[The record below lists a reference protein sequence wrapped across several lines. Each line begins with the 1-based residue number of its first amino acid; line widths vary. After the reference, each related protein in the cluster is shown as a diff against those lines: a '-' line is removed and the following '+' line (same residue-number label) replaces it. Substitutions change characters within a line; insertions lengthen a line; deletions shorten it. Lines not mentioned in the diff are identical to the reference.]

1 MFTSSCNV
9 SVWSTLLFLHLA
21 AANLFLSLLLLLLI
35 PGFPSSSPVHFLL
48 LLLTVCLQQLEAG
61 GRGGARC
68 HHCGHPALLPV
79 RRVHVDVGLV
89 LQRGGCE
96 ARLVLVGLRFLDVDE
111 HLLDCL
117 QGRRG
122 ECVGG
127 VGRVQRHVTPQ
138 ILFADNLDPS
148 CHLTTLSVITS
159 DSSYF
164 PDSPIFPC

>member
-35 PGFPSSSPVHFLL
+35 PRFPSSSPVHFLL

-68 HHCGHPALLPV
+68 RHCGHPALLPV

-89 LQRGGCE
+89 LQRWWCE
-96 ARLVLVGLRFLDVDE
+96 TRLVLVRLWLLHVHE

-117 QGRRG
+117 QGCRR
-122 ECVGG
+122 ERVCHVGWL
-127 VGRVQRHVTPQ
+127 QCDVTAEV
-138 ILFADNLDPS
+138 LFAHNLDPS
-148 CHLTTLSVITS
+148 CHLPSLRRSLLL
-159 DSSYF
+159 
-164 PDSPIFPC
+164 PH